1 MGDRTLPNRAPV
13 VSSSWLFHQ
22 RDPSRLLNRPWI
34 RFTKQSWLCWL
45 AIYLW
50 YKAIVRF
57 VFVYVKP
64 NFNSNKKVRNPIYYL
79 VKTTCYLKH
88 HFPHV
93 HFNKMALSLFQQPR
107 VLRFFLALINF
118 IMMKKRGLWRSDP

>member
-1 MGDRTLPNRAPV
+1 MNDRTLPNRAPA

-22 RDPSRLLNRPWI
+22 RDPSRLLNRPGI
-34 RFTKQSWLCWL
+34 RFTKQSCLYWL

-50 YKAIVRF
+50 YKAIASF

-79 VKTTCYLKH
+79 VKTTCSLKH
-88 HFPHV
+88 HSPHV
-93 HFNKMALSLFQQPR
+93 HFNKMGLSLFQQPG
-107 VLRFFLALINF
+107 VVRFFFALINF